1 MAEMIT
7 RGWRAEY
14 DCKIILP
21 FLLIREL
28 LEEALVVGSIARRPA
43 HMTSSLLSIRAHPC
57 HHSCNRSSRLVCMK
71 SRSIQEDNARERR
84 SVFFSVQI

>member
-7 RGWRAEY
+7 RGWRADY

-28 LEEALVVGSIARRPA
+28 LEEALGIGGVDSPSACSHDVVLVVHQS
-43 HMTSSLLSIRAHPC
+43 TSMPSLL
-57 HHSCNRSSRLVCMK
+57 
-71 SRSIQEDNARERR
+71 
-84 SVFFSVQI
+84 

>member
-1 MAEMIT
+1 MAEMIR
-7 RGWRAEY
+7 RGWRADY

-28 LEEALVVGSIARRPA
+28 LEEALVVGLIARRPA

-57 HHSCNRSSRLVCMK
+57 HHCSSRLVCMK
-71 SRSIQEDNARERR
+71 SRFIQKTTLGRQRR
-84 SVFFSVQI
+84 SM

>member
-7 RGWRAEY
+7 RGWRADY

-57 HHSCNRSSRLVCMK
+57 HHSCNRSSRLMCMK
-71 SRSIQEDNARERR
+71 SRFIQTTTLGRQRR
-84 SVFFSVQI
+84 SV